1 MARYVSLRQPRL
13 EWWDEANARDSLAQ
27 TVFEPEP
34 VNTGLLDHDGF
45 PIIRMMDQIGFVRDE
60 DR

>member
-1 MARYVSLRQPRL
+1 MDWY
-13 EWWDEANARDSLAQ
+13 EADAIDSLAQ

-34 VNTGLLDHDGF
+34 VDTGIIDADGF
-45 PIIRMMDQIGFVRDE
+45 PIIRIMDQIGFVRDE

>member
-1 MARYVSLRQPRL
+1 MARYVSLRRARMD
-13 EWWDEANARDSLAQ
+13 WYEADAIDSLAQ

-34 VNTGLLDHDGF
+34 VDTGIIDADGF
-45 PIIRMMDQIGFVRDE
+45 PIIRIMDQIGFVRDE

>member
-1 MARYVSLRQPRL
+1 M

-34 VNTGLLDHDGF
+34 VNTGLIDHDGF